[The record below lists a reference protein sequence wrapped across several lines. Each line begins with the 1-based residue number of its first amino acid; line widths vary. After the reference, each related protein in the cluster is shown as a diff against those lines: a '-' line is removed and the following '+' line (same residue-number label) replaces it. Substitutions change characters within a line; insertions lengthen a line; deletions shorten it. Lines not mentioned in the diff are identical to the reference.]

1 MLIKFTY
8 VDALTGVS
16 MLDAPCA
23 NGPVLPDVPGIA
35 IDFANES
42 EWPCDA
48 PVFYGHC
55 DAKADPAQP
64 GVIDVLTQ
72 EVFGAARS
80 AEMARREICA
90 ATELAARRAA
100 KNEEINTERERR
112 TFNSFEHTGKTISC
126 DTLSRSDIDGIN
138 GYVAINGAFP
148 AIWPGVWKCAD
159 NTYLTISSVDEWKA
173 FYGAMV
179 AAGSA
184 LYAHAQ
190 ELKAAL
196 AKATTA
202 EEIADIKW

>member
-1 MLIKFTY
+1 MLLKFTY
-8 VDALTGVS
+8 VDALTGLS
-16 MLDAPCA
+16 MIDAPCA
-23 NGPVLPDVPGIA
+23 NGPVLPAMPGIA

-48 PVFYGHC
+48 PFFYGRC
-55 DAKADPAQP
+55 DAADPSAH

-72 EVFGAARS
+72 EEFDAARV
-80 AEMARREICA
+80 AEMG
-90 ATELAARRAA
+90 RRAEIATTTLDDLRKA
-100 KNEEINTERERR
+100 KNDEINAERERR
-112 TFNSFEHTGKTISC
+112 TFGTFEHQGKAVSC

-138 GYVAINGAFP
+138 GYVAINGEFP

-159 NTYLTISSVDEWKA
+159 NSYLTITTIDEWKA
-173 FYGAMV
+173 FYGSMV